1 MAGVKN
7 NNNSEI
13 IVCTDDTMPNLPIA
27 LNTDLMSKH
36 FQNLFDREYSGEE
49 MMVENL
55 QITRVY
61 HKPEKRC
68 GITYHLTG
76 KRGAEETFDQW
87 FYAVMIR
94 KSLSKF
100 MEKSDVPETWPGC
113 GFWRPMLAWDD
124 LNIVLYTFPYDPR
137 MPYLGELMSKDFI
150 RQTVDNHLPEINP
163 DADNEWQCGAI
174 DIQKF
179 KYRPKKN
186 CVLRYQIEIND
197 KNGKT
202 ENLSLFSKTYNS
214 PHSQYVYRVLKSLY
228 NATSAND
235 GILSVP
241 EPLLHLDNANSYW
254 MKEWQG
260 EKLRMAGERMGW
272 EKMLNTDLLAR
283 IAHMLG
289 ELQTSK
295 LENLHDKPDTEIDAI
310 IKRSCEEI
318 NDIIGFQPALKPAL
332 SRIPALLT
340 TAGKS
345 LDTAY
350 RRSTIHGTFKMA
362 QILYREDALA
372 VIDFDAISEGDP
384 LYDVA
389 EFLAS
394 LINLRITDNFPAA
407 IMQEK
412 IEEFL
417 REYQAVVPWECD
429 RRCISFYLITFLLGK
444 IHSTL
449 KRLNTKRTINID
461 NACEVINEWMA
472 VLEAPEVV

>member
-7 NNNSEI
+7 KNNSEFKVSI
-13 IVCTDDTMPNLPIA
+13 DETMPKLPIA
-27 LNTDLMSKH
+27 LNTGMMSKH
-36 FQNLFDREYSGEE
+36 FQELFDQEYPEE
-49 MMVENL
+49 QIVVENL
-55 QITRVY
+55 QISRVY

-76 KRGAEETFDQW
+76 HRRAGEPIDQW

-94 KSLSKF
+94 KNLRKF
-100 MEKSDVPETWPGC
+100 MEKSDVPDTWPGC
-113 GFWRPMLAWDD
+113 GFWRPVVAWDT
-124 LNIVLYTFPYDPR
+124 LNIILYAFPYDLR

-150 RQTVDNHLPEINP
+150 RQTTNDYLREFDPQSDKEWYCGEIN
-163 DADNEWQCGAI
+163 
-174 DIQKF
+174 IQKF

-197 KNGKT
+197 NNSKT
-202 ENLSLFSKTYNS
+202 ENIALFSKTYNS
-214 PHSQYVYRVLKSLY
+214 PHSQYVYQVLKSLEK
-228 NATSAND
+228 ATSAKD
-235 GILSVP
+235 GILNVP
-241 EPLLHLDNANSYW
+241 ETLLHLDNANSYW

-260 EKLRMAGERMGW
+260 EKLRMAGERVGW

-283 IAHMLG
+283 IAQMLG
-289 ELQTSK
+289 ELQTTRID
-295 LENLHDKPDTEIDAI
+295 NLHDKPDAEIDAI
-310 IKRSCEEI
+310 IKRSCKEI

-332 SRIPALLT
+332 SRIPELLSN
-340 TAGKS
+340 AGKS
-345 LDTAY
+345 LDTTY
-350 RRSTIHGTFKMA
+350 RRSTIHGTYKMA

-394 LINLRITDNFPAA
+394 LINLRITDDFPAA

-417 REYQAVVPWECD
+417 REYQSVVPWECD
-429 RRCISFYLITFLLGK
+429 RRCISFYLISFLLGK
-444 IHSTL
+444 IHSSL
-449 KRLNTKRTINID
+449 KRLNSKRTINIT
-461 NACEVINEWMA
+461 NACEVINEWLA
-472 VLEAPEVV
+472 VLETPEVV

>member
-7 NNNSEI
+7 NNNSEFDVSI
-13 IVCTDDTMPNLPIA
+13 DETMPKLPIA
-27 LNTDLMSKH
+27 LNTGMMSDH
-36 FQNLFDREYSGEE
+36 FQELFNQAYPEE
-49 MMVENL
+49 QIVVENL

-76 KRGAEETFDQW
+76 QRQAGESFDQW

-94 KSLSKF
+94 KNLSKF
-100 MEKSDVPETWPGC
+100 MEKSDVPEAWPGC
-113 GFWRPMLAWDD
+113 GFWRPVLAWDA

-150 RQTVDNHLPEINP
+150 RKTVDDYLQDVEPQADNKWHCSEIN
-163 DADNEWQCGAI
+163 
-174 DIQKF
+174 IQKF

-186 CVLRYQIEIND
+186 CVLRYQIEIH
-197 KNGKT
+197 GKDSKS
-202 ENLSLFSKTYNS
+202 EKFSLFSKTYNS
-214 PHSQYVYRVLKSLY
+214 PHSQYVYNALKSVY
-228 NATSAND
+228 QAASAGE
-235 GILSVP
+235 GILNVP
-241 EPLLHLDNANSYW
+241 EPLLHLDNANSFW

-260 EKLRMAGERMGW
+260 EKLRMAGERIGW
-272 EKMLNTDLLAR
+272 KKMLNTDLLAR

-289 ELQTSK
+289 ELQTIK
-295 LENLHDKPDTEIDAI
+295 VENLNDKPDAEIDEI

-318 NDIIGFQPALKPAL
+318 KDIIGFQPGLKPSL
-332 SRIPALLT
+332 SRIPALLS

-345 LDTAY
+345 LDTTY

-394 LINLRITDNFPAA
+394 LINLRITPG
-407 IMQEK
+407 I
-412 IEEFL
+412 
-417 REYQAVVPWECD
+417 
-429 RRCISFYLITFLLGK
+429 
-444 IHSTL
+444 
-449 KRLNTKRTINID
+449 
-461 NACEVINEWMA
+461 
-472 VLEAPEVV
+472 